1 MFASAQKSQST
12 TPANAGRAEPVLQRE
27 SSAEVNPIWQSLAL
41 RSTPPVFNEV
51 LNLKRRDTG
60 VGHVFRKESPWPA
73 WHQNVLN
80 DIAKFA
86 GPSDGKPADTKWP
99 AMKSYVCK
107 LSKERAASLQSRL
120 GPDAPGMKAGTDDFA
135 VYVQKKFPAN
145 HALLISIL
153 GEIAEG
159 KAPAECAPDAEK
171 SKETKETKTTT
182 PAPAEEAPNS
192 RVTEVESFLDEV
204 DPVAGVGNL
213 PAAMVLLRDLPMG
226 SLLVTLRDLRDHF
239 RLEMLREQITSFES
253 PRFQMALRI
262 VDYQGQAAL
271 SLKPEEWAEL
281 RENILELTPEDQAAI
296 FKFFPPAQVP
306 AEPTPPAGG
315 VTAPSSPAAV
325 SLPAQLLETLW
336 RSYTRRMIGMPGS
349 RKNLDNA
356 FWGGPPAD
364 FSAALNE
371 LAKQGALATINE
383 IYSRWTGAS
392 LTWSVRDI
400 QNTWGGGAPGMNFIT
415 TNLSGLRSE
424 LESPKAPFCRDG
436 DLSGGAWHWWHDE
449 TPCWRET
456 ISGKRGLHFCLGSAI
471 PSVHIDPT
479 QVVEKREDDGSCNYD
494 MGEVYQHYK
503 DLGWVP

>member
-1 MFASAQKSQST
+1 MFAPAQKSQSK
-12 TPANAGRAEPVLQRE
+12 TPANVSPAEPVLHRE
-27 SSAEVNPIWQSLAL
+27 RSGELNPVWQSLAL
-41 RSTPPVFNEV
+41 RSAPPV
-51 LNLKRRDTG
+51 LNLKRRETG
-60 VGHVFRKESPWPA
+60 VGQLFRKESTWPA

-86 GPSDGKPADTKWP
+86 GPSDGKPADAKWP

-107 LSKERAASLQSRL
+107 LSKERAASLQSRFS
-120 GPDAPGMKAGTDDFA
+120 PDAAGMKAGTDDFA

-159 KAPAECAPDAEK
+159 KAPAECAPAKEEK
-171 SKETKETKTTT
+171 PKETKTTP
-182 PAPAEEAPNS
+182 PAPAEETASS
-192 RVTEVESFLDEV
+192 RVIEVEGLLDQVMEGG
-204 DPVAGVGNL
+204 GVGNL
-213 PAAMVLLRDLPMG
+213 PAAIALLRDLPMA

-239 RLEMLREQITSFES
+239 RLEILREQVNSSGSDRLQVAF
-253 PRFQMALRI
+253 RV

-281 RENILELTPEDQAAI
+281 REKILELSTPDQAAL

-306 AEPTPPAGG
+306 AEPIPPAGG
-315 VTAPSSPAAV
+315 VTAPSSPAAAG
-325 SLPAQLLETLW
+325 LPAQLLETLW
-336 RSYTRRMIGMPGS
+336 RSYTRRMTGMPGS

-364 FSAALNE
+364 LSAAINE
-371 LAKQGALATINE
+371 LAKQGALAIISE
-383 IYSRWTGAS
+383 IYDRWTKSG
-392 LTWSVRDI
+392 LTWNVQDI
-400 QNTWGGGAPGMNFIT
+400 HGVWGGGSQGMNFVT
-415 TNLSGLRSE
+415 TNPSGLRSE
-424 LESPKAPFCRDG
+424 LESPKAKFCRDKN
-436 DLSGGAWHWWHDE
+436 LTGGFYHWWYLE

-456 ISGKRGLHFCLGSAI
+456 VSGSRGLHFCLGSVI

-479 QVVEKREDDGSCNYD
+479 QVVEEREDDGYCNYA

-503 DLGWVP
+503 DLGWIP